1 MRRDNLPILVVVVAL
16 LGATLAGAAL
26 VAPTDAQ
33 DANSKADANADRTIA
48 VEATGAAD
56 AAPDR
61 AVVRVAVTAEG
72 DDPGVVRD
80 NLTRGADALRE
91 EFEAA
96 EIGTDQ
102 YETDEYR
109 IDERRDGFPPYRGTH
124 SFLVRLDDPQRAG
137 DVIDAAANV
146 SAEVQTVRFTLS
158 EDRRTDLRERA
169 IENAMTDARSQADAV
184 AANGGLQVTSV
195 VAVDASQR
203 RYRPVA
209 YDGAAPRATA
219 SDGSTSVETGDVSV
233 RYQVRVTYNA
243 TRT

>member
-1 MRRDNLPILVVVVAL
+1 MKRDRLPILVVVVAL

-26 VAPTDAQ
+26 VAPTGAQ
-33 DANSKADANADRTIA
+33 DADANADRTIA
-48 VEATGAAD
+48 VEATGTAD

-80 NLTRGADALRE
+80 NLTRGADALRG

-96 EIGTDQ
+96 GIDTDQ

-124 SFLVRLDDPQRAG
+124 SFAVRLDDPQRAG

-146 SAEVQTVRFTLS
+146 GAEVQTVRFTLS
-158 EDRRTDLRERA
+158 DDRRTDLRERA
-169 IENAMTDARSQADAV
+169 IEDAMGDARSQADTV
-184 AANGGLQVTSV
+184 ATNGGLQVTSV
-195 VAVDASQR
+195 VAVDASQQ

-209 YDGAAPRATA
+209 YDTAAPRTTA

-243 TRT
+243 TRV

>member
-1 MRRDNLPILVVVVAL
+1 MRRDSLPILVIVVAL
-16 LGATLAGAAL
+16 LGATLAGAAI
-26 VAPTDAQ
+26 VVPTGAQ
-33 DANSKADANADRTIA
+33 DADANADRTIA

-72 DDPGVVRD
+72 DDPSVVRD
-80 NLTRGADALRE
+80 NLTRDADALRE
-91 EFEAA
+91 AFETAG
-96 EIGTDQ
+96 IGTDR

-109 IDERRDGFPPYRGTH
+109 IDERRDEFPPYRGTH
-124 SFLVRLDDPQRAG
+124 DFVVRLEDPQRAG

-158 EDRRTDLRERA
+158 EDRRTGLRERA
-169 IENAMTDARSQADAV
+169 IEDAMTDARSQADAV

-203 RYRPVA
+203 RYRPVN
-209 YDGAAPRATA
+209 YDGAAPTGAEA
-219 SDGSTSVETGDVSV
+219 GGSTSVETGDVSV
-233 RYQVRVTYNA
+233 SYRVQVTYDA
-243 TRT
+243 TRV

>member
-1 MRRDNLPILVVVVAL
+1 MKREKLPILVVVVAL
-16 LGATLAGAAL
+16 LAAALTGAAL
-26 VAPTDAQ
+26 VAPSGAQ
-33 DANSKADANADRTIA
+33 DPDANADRTVA
-48 VEATGAAD
+48 VDATGEAD

-72 DDPGVVRD
+72 DDPSVVRD

-91 EFEAA
+91 EFEATS
-96 EIGTDQ
+96 ISTDQ

-109 IDERRDGFPPYRGTH
+109 IDERRDEFPPYRGTH
-124 SFLVRLDDPQRAG
+124 RFVVRLDDPQRAG

-169 IENAMTDARSQADAV
+169 IEDAMGDARSQANTV

-195 VAVDASQR
+195 VAVDASQQ
-203 RYRPVA
+203 RYRPVE
-209 YDGAAPRATA
+209 YDAAAPLTA
-219 SDGSTSVETGDVSV
+219 ADGGSTSVETGDVSV

-243 TRT
+243 TRA

>member
-1 MRRDNLPILVVVVAL
+1 MRRNNLPALVIVVAL
-16 LGATLAGAAL
+16 LSATLAGAAL
-26 VAPTDAQ
+26 VAPTGAQ
-33 DANSKADANADRTIA
+33 DANSEADANADRTVA
-48 VEATGAAD
+48 VDATGTAD

-61 AVVRVAVTAEG
+61 VVVRVAVTAEG
-72 DDPGVVRD
+72 DGPSVVRD

-96 EIGTDQ
+96 SISTDQ

-109 IDERRDGFPPYRGTH
+109 IDERRDEFPPYRGTH
-124 SFLVRLDDPQRAG
+124 RFVVRLDDPQRAG

-169 IENAMTDARSQADAV
+169 IEDAMADARSQADTV

-195 VAVDASQR
+195 VAVDASQQ
-203 RYRPVA
+203 RYRPVEYEA
-209 YDGAAPRATA
+209 AAPLTA
-219 SDGSTSVETGDVSV
+219 SDGGSTSVETGDVSV

-243 TRT
+243 TRA

>member
-1 MRRDNLPILVVVVAL
+1 MKRDKLPILVVVAAL
-16 LGATLAGAAL
+16 LAAVLTGAAL
-26 VAPTDAQ
+26 VAPSDAQ
-33 DANSKADANADRTIA
+33 DPDANADRTVA
-48 VEATGAAD
+48 VDATGEAD

-96 EIGTDQ
+96 SISTDQ

-109 IDERRDGFPPYRGTH
+109 IDERRDEFPPYRGTH
-124 SFLVRLDDPQRAG
+124 RFVVRLDDPQRAG

-169 IENAMTDARSQADAV
+169 IEDAMADARSQADTV

-195 VAVDASQR
+195 VAVDASQQ
-203 RYRPVA
+203 RYRPVE
-209 YDGAAPRATA
+209 YDAAAPLTATG
-219 SDGSTSVETGDVSV
+219 DGSTSVETGDVSV
-233 RYQVRVTYNA
+233 RYRVRVTYNA
-243 TRT
+243 TRA

>member
-1 MRRDNLPILVVVVAL
+1 MKRDKLPILVIVVAL
-16 LGATLAGAAL
+16 LAAVLTGAAL
-26 VAPTDAQ
+26 VAPSDAQ
-33 DANSKADANADRTIA
+33 DPDANADQTVA
-48 VEATGAAD
+48 VDATGEAD

-96 EIGTDQ
+96 SIGPDQ

-109 IDERRDGFPPYRGTH
+109 IDERRDEFPPYRGTH
-124 SFLVRLDDPQRAG
+124 RFVVRLDDPQRAG
-137 DVIDAAANV
+137 DVIDAAANA

-169 IENAMTDARSQADAV
+169 IEDAMADARSQADTV

-195 VAVDASQR
+195 VAVDASQQ
-203 RYRPVA
+203 RYRPVEYEA
-209 YDGAAPRATA
+209 AAPLTA
-219 SDGSTSVETGDVSV
+219 ADGGSTSVETGDVSV

-243 TRT
+243 TRA

>member
-1 MRRDNLPILVVVVAL
+1 MKREKLPILVVVVAL
-16 LGATLAGAAL
+16 LAAALTGAAL
-26 VAPTDAQ
+26 VAPSGAQ
-33 DANSKADANADRTIA
+33 DPDANADRTVA
-48 VEATGAAD
+48 VDATGEAD

-72 DDPGVVRD
+72 DDPSVVRD

-91 EFEAA
+91 EFEATS
-96 EIGTDQ
+96 ISTDQ

-109 IDERRDGFPPYRGTH
+109 IDERRDEFPPYRGTH
-124 SFLVRLDDPQRAG
+124 RFVVRLDDPQRAG

-169 IENAMTDARSQADAV
+169 IEDAMGDARSQADTV

-195 VAVDASQR
+195 VAVDASQQ
-203 RYRPVA
+203 RYRPVE
-209 YDGAAPRATA
+209 YDAAAPLTA
-219 SDGSTSVETGDVSV
+219 ADGGSTSVETGDVSV

-243 TRT
+243 TRA